1 MEGEQEDVDKYN
13 KYKSSGTEWIGDIPE
28 HWLVVKLG
36 IGFGRIGSGTT
47 PSSGDNSYYQNGTI
61 NWLQTGDLTNGEIT
75 RTSKKV
81 TQKALDDYSSLKVF
95 SVGAL
100 VVAMYGATIGKVG
113 VLSIDACT
121 NQACCVLSDP
131 ILFKVKYTYYWFV
144 ASKDHIV
151 SRGYGGGQPNIS
163 QELIKSLV
171 LPCPPVVEQ
180 TAISAYLDEKTT
192 QIDYLIAKKQQLIE
206 LLKEERTALINL
218 AVTKGVD
225 PDVKLKPSGI
235 DWLGDIPAHW
245 EVKKLKY
252 LVSKVGSGVT
262 PKGGANVYLNQGIP
276 LLRSQNIHNDGL
288 KLDDVAFISEEVDE
302 EMSNSRVQ
310 EGDVLLNITGASI
323 GRSTFIPEGF
333 GSGNVNQHVCIIRPN
348 PEQVVSEYLQFFLIS
363 DFGQTYVDS
372 FQTGANREGLNFQ
385 QIKSFLIPTPT
396 TEEQELIVKIT
407 VGRLKIFDDTVLKVA
422 KEIELLQE
430 YRVALISEVV
440 TGKVKV
446 I

>member
-1 MEGEQEDVDKYN
+1 LEGEQEDVDKYN

>member
-1 MEGEQEDVDKYN
+1 MDKYN